1 MPATESQKRA
11 SAKWR
16 ANNRAKAIENVQKWR
31 AENPERATAISR
43 ASGLKWYYKNR
54 EAQLEKNREKR
65 RLAAEARMREY
76 EERDAVA
83 TPIPNKSDECAMCG
97 GVPMMGQS
105 CILCSICEYNE
116 EPTTDSEAESEP
128 EIPTPTPAPAPSPF
142 VHRLFR

>member
-1 MPATESQKRA
+1 MPASESQKRA

-76 EERDAVA
+76 EERTGNLAPA
-83 TPIPNKSDECAMCG
+83 PEP
-97 GVPMMGQS
+97 
-105 CILCSICEYNE
+105 

-128 EIPTPTPAPAPSPF
+128 EVPVAEPVPIPAPAPSPF

>member
-16 ANNRAKAIENVQKWR
+16 ANNREKSKENVKRWR
-31 AENPERATAISR
+31 EENPEKATAISR

-76 EERDAVA
+76 EERTGNLA
-83 TPIPNKSDECAMCG
+83 PEP
-97 GVPMMGQS
+97 
-105 CILCSICEYNE
+105 

-128 EIPTPTPAPAPSPF
+128 EVPVAEPVPTPAPAPSPF